1 MFTTTTRT
9 QRSLIAAA
17 AVAVATFGLALMSS
31 GFIPSDPRVGI
42 ARGQAVLDRVE
53 QVGQALA
60 LQEGLVRTAEVKTI
74 VR

>member
-9 QRSLIAAA
+9 QRSLFAAA
-17 AVAVATFGLALMSS
+17 AVAVAAFGLALVSS

-42 ARGQAVLDRVE
+42 ARGQVVLDRVA
-53 QVGQALA
+53 QVGQAQA
-60 LQEGLVRTAEVKTI
+60 LRDGLVRTAEVKTI